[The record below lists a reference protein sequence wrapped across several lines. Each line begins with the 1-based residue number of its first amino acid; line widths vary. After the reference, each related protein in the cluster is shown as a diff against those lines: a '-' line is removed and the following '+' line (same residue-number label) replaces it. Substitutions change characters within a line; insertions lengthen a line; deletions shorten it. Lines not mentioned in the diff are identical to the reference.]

1 MQKHDVVKTIEFGLG
16 NIWNETHISI
26 LICMLW
32 IKVLS
37 DHLTIDGAIGNDVC
51 FVFEVRLYIDNES
64 QRPFTGIVELK
75 VWNIWAQLILFQVE
89 LCNSTILLRLNL
101 IGPMWPINKVNAVYG
116 ADILH
121 IIFFLVIN
129 DKVIVKHGAIV
140 IIDHIERFSLFIE
153 SFLAEYVKSWDE
165 FPLSDIE
172 TITRCILRV
181 TGV

>member
-1 MQKHDVVKTIEFGLG
+1 
-16 NIWNETHISI
+16 
-26 LICMLW
+26 
-32 IKVLS
+32 
-37 DHLTIDGAIGNDVC
+37 
-51 FVFEVRLYIDNES
+51 
-64 QRPFTGIVELK
+64 
-75 VWNIWAQLILFQVE
+75 
-89 LCNSTILLRLNL
+89 
-101 IGPMWPINKVNAVYG
+101 MWPINKVNAVYG